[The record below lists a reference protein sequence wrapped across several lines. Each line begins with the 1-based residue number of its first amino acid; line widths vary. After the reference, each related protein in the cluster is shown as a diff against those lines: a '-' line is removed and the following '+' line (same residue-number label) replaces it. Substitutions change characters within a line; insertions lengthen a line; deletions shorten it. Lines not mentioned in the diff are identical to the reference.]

1 VEAEVEQV
9 ERHPPDIMDHVDYV
23 DDQTDT
29 PVLTVTEKAAGR
41 VRSVAEREGRPQV
54 YLRVRVVAGGCDG
67 FTYELGLEDERS
79 DGDQVIEAYGLA
91 VLVDGRSAPIL
102 RGSILEFND
111 SLLGGG
117 LKVYNPQAVHEC
129 TCGKSFAI

>member
-1 VEAEVEQV
+1 M
-9 ERHPPDIMDHVDYV
+9 DIR
-23 DDQTDT
+23 TET
-29 PVLTVTEKAAGR
+29 PALTVTEKAARR
-41 VRSVAEREGRPQV
+41 VRSVAEREGKPGA

-67 FTYELGLEDERS
+67 FTYELGLEDQRA
-79 DGDQVIEAYGLA
+79 DGDQVIEAFGLE

-102 RGSILEFND
+102 QGSILEFND